1 MDEYDKALEQTVPE
15 FEEHA
20 EGARHGALDI
30 SATVSAV
37 SIHGWQQVAG
47 IVAVAVVV
55 IGGWEALVRLL
66 HVPQFVFPTPSA
78 IVLALIQDMPT
89 IYPHFF
95 ITLSELLSGYVIG
108 GIIGLLLAA
117 VLTQVPYFEKIITP
131 YILLLVTTPT
141 IALVPLLML
150 RMGFTVWPR
159 IVAVALAVGP
169 MVMINSVT
177 GFRRTDLAKIALAKS
192 YGATTFQIFRK
203 IRFPLALPM
212 INVGLLVGESSAL
225 SRRSA
230 PTWSAARWGW
240 GTRSPTTLPWH
251 AWTASLPSFSSCRS
265 SAFRYGSSWPQSER
279 NGRAGRNK
287 AGIKAEGKEEG
298 RPV

>member
-47 IVAVAVVV
+47 IIAVAVVV

-78 IVLALIQDMPT
+78 IVLALVQDMPT

-117 VLTQVPYFEKIITP
+117 LLTQVPYFEKIITP

-212 INVGLLVGESSAL
+212 INVGLLVGGIFGLITAVGSDMVGGKMGLGNKISYYSSLARMDSFFAVIL
-225 SRRSA
+225 LVSLIGISI
-230 PTWSAARWGW
+230 WIIMAAIGKKW
-240 GTRSPTTLPWH
+240 
-251 AWTASLPSFSSCRS
+251 AS
-265 SAFRYGSSWPQSER
+265 WQE
-279 NGRAGRNK
+279 
-287 AGIKAEGKEEG
+287 
-298 RPV
+298 